1 MMLQGLCCCL
11 VLFSGVAPC
20 AALRPTTDNSLDL
33 SSDGQFSLAQTMKD
47 EPGLTKNLVTNMR
60 TVIEENLLKGLPE
73 PSVQPS
79 SHDPELEGQVTSLL
93 QKLQTSSLEEQFAEQ
108 AELAKIP
115 AEQTQVLNEMR
126 SSVKE
131 LFNRPQMAATI
142 SGQVS
147 NVQKFIGDHPEIDGA
162 IDRYLEHARPSQ
174 QAGPQPVPPSLM
186 EEVPEL
192 AKKLL
197 PMFKPTVVSM
207 GQSNLS
213 LLQSS
218 TNKSA
223 QIPLPP
229 PFGPFPSV
237 SEIPQLPIPPPYPYT
252 RFEASIKLTF
262 PVACSDSACVK
273 IPVTLLMVKLFP
285 WVKDTFPMPA
295 LDGPGFVII
304 VPGLSVAM
312 PTKSFMFASFIP
324 VPMKEATG
332 GFLPAKKTGFIMS
345 VGWKEANITKM
356 AAGTKGAPAIL
367 FSMGCSYLPISV
379 ETKKW
384 LSDTWGGRTEPMIE
398 LSGGVD
404 TGSGKGNFAVAFKW
418 RTAIS
423 YEKHQVFVVLKWP
436 LTTIKGDDKKGPG
449 ALKAVA
455 FGLLYHIP

>member
-11 VLFSGVAPC
+11 VFFSSVAPC

-33 SSDGQFSLAQTMKD
+33 SSDGQFSLAQTMKE

-73 PSVQPS
+73 PSFQPS

-93 QKLQTSSLEEQFAEQ
+93 QKLETSSLEEQFAEQ

-218 TNKSA
+218 TNMS
-223 QIPLPP
+223 L
-229 PFGPFPSV
+229 
-237 SEIPQLPIPPPYPYT
+237 SEDPVEYPAPYT

-262 PVACSDSACVK
+262 PVGCSGGACFK
-273 IPVTLLMVKLFP
+273 IPVMLLMVKLLPFSMESFP
-285 WVKDTFPMPA
+285 KPSFT
-295 LDGPGFVII
+295 GPGFVIV
-304 VPGLSVAM
+304 VPGLSVTLSTGNFGFN
-312 PTKSFMFASFIP
+312 PFIP
-324 VPMKEATG
+324 VPLAEFTKSESYPK
-332 GFLPAKKTGFIMS
+332 GFFPAKKSGFLIS
-345 VGWKEANITKM
+345 VGWKKANMTKLEAGK
-356 AAGTKGAPAIL
+356 KGPPEIAIAV
-367 FSMGCSYLPISV
+367 GCSYLPISV
-379 ETKKW
+379 ESKKYF
-384 LSDTWGGRTEPMIE
+384 SPVWGVRTEPMIE
-398 LSGGVD
+398 LSGSYD
-404 TGSGKGNFAVAFKW
+404 TGSDKWGFGVAFKW
-418 RTAIS
+418 RNAVSSETD
-423 YEKHQVFVVLKWP
+423 KHQVFLVVKFP
-436 LTTIKGDDKKGPG
+436 LTTLKTGEDKKGPG
-449 ALKAVA
+449 EPKALA